1 MENSMNRKRYRSSI
15 AGVVFGAGLLALSP
29 VESAAQE
36 AAEAATP
43 PNAAENA
50 GAVAIKVGYVD
61 LQQALNSS
69 SAGEKAKDSFKAE
82 VERMEQVLEK
92 RRAKVEKLKGELEK
106 KALLLRDDERVAL
119 QRDYRQELRDFE
131 RLYKDSQEE
140 LKIRD
145 RELTA
150 RILVELRQIVNAIG
164 EQGDYSVILE
174 GNNTVVLYGS
184 KSIDLTEAVIKAY
197 NKKGTKISFKR

>member
-1 MENSMNRKRYRSSI
+1 MENSMNRKRYRSSL

-82 VERMEQVLEK
+82 VGRMEQVLEK

>member
-1 MENSMNRKRYRSSI
+1 MDWKRYRSSI

-69 SAGEKAKDSFKAE
+69 AAGEKAKDSFKTE

-92 RRAKVEKLKGELEK
+92 RRATVEKLKGELEK

>member
-1 MENSMNRKRYRSSI
+1 MDWKRYSSGA
-15 AGVVFGAGLLALSP
+15 AGVFLIVGLVAFSSA
-29 VESAAQE
+29 ESMAQE
-36 AAEAATP
+36 TAEAATP
-43 PNAAENA
+43 PDAAQKA

-69 SAGEKAKDSFKAE
+69 AAGEKAKDSFKSE

-150 RILVELRQIVNAIG
+150 RILVELRQVVNAIG

-197 NKKGTKISFKR
+197 NKKGTRISFKR

>member
-1 MENSMNRKRYRSSI
+1 MDRKRYRSSFAGI
-15 AGVVFGAGLLALSP
+15 AFSAGLLAISP

-50 GAVAIKVGYVD
+50 GAVAIRVGYVD

-197 NKKGTKISFKR
+197 NKKGTKISFRR

>member
-1 MENSMNRKRYRSSI
+1 MDRKRYRSSI
-15 AGVVFGAGLLALSP
+15 AWVVFSAGLLAISP
-29 VESAAQE
+29 VESTAQE

-50 GAVAIKVGYVD
+50 GAVAIRVGYVD

-197 NKKGTKISFKR
+197 NKKGTKISFRR

>member
-1 MENSMNRKRYRSSI
+1 MDWKRYSSGA
-15 AGVVFGAGLLALSP
+15 AGVFLIVGLLAFSSA
-29 VESAAQE
+29 ESTAQE
-36 AAEAATP
+36 TAEAATP
-43 PNAAENA
+43 PDAAQKA

-69 SAGEKAKDSFKAE
+69 AAGEKAKDSFKSE

-92 RRAKVEKLKGELEK
+92 RRAKVEKLKSELEK

-150 RILVELRQIVNAIG
+150 RILVELRQVVNAIG

-197 NKKGTKISFKR
+197 NKKGTRISFKR

>member
-61 LQQALNSS
+61 LQQALYSS
-69 SAGEKAKDSFKAE
+69 AAGEKAKDSFKAE
-82 VERMEQVLEK
+82 VGRMEQVLEK

-184 KSIDLTEAVIKAY
+184 KSINLTEAVIKAY

>member
-1 MENSMNRKRYRSSI
+1 MDWKRYSSGA
-15 AGVVFGAGLLALSP
+15 AGVFLIVGLLTFSSA
-29 VESAAQE
+29 ESTAQE
-36 AAEAATP
+36 TAEAATP
-43 PNAAENA
+43 PDAAQKA

-69 SAGEKAKDSFKAE
+69 AAGEKAKDSFKSE

-150 RILVELRQIVNAIG
+150 RILVELRQVVNAIG

-197 NKKGTKISFKR
+197 NKKGTRISFKR

>member
-1 MENSMNRKRYRSSI
+1 MNWKKYRSSI
-15 AGVVFGAGLLALSP
+15 AGVVFSAGLLGIS
-29 VESAAQE
+29 STDIAAQE

-43 PNAAENA
+43 PNAVEEA
-50 GAVAIKVGYVD
+50 GAVAIRVGYVD

-69 SAGEKAKDSFKAE
+69 AAGEKAKESFKAE

-92 RRAKVEKLKGELEK
+92 RRANVEKLKGELEK

-197 NKKGTKISFKR
+197 NKRGTKISFRQ

>member
-1 MENSMNRKRYRSSI
+1 MDRKRYRSSI
-15 AGVVFGAGLLALSP
+15 AGAVFSAGLLAISP

-36 AAEAATP
+36 VAEAATP

-50 GAVAIKVGYVD
+50 GAVAIRVGYVD

-197 NKKGTKISFKR
+197 NKKGTKISFRR

>member
-15 AGVVFGAGLLALSP
+15 AGVVFSAGLLALSP

-69 SAGEKAKDSFKAE
+69 AAGEKAKDSFKTE

-119 QRDYRQELRDFE
+119 QRDYRQELRDLE

-184 KSIDLTEAVIKAY
+184 KSIDLTESVIKAY

>member
-1 MENSMNRKRYRSSI
+1 MDWKRYSSGA
-15 AGVVFGAGLLALSP
+15 AGVFLIVGLLAISSA
-29 VESAAQE
+29 ESTAQE
-36 AAEAATP
+36 TAEAATP
-43 PNAAENA
+43 PDAAQKA

-69 SAGEKAKDSFKAE
+69 AAGEKAKDSFKSE

-150 RILVELRQIVNAIG
+150 RILVELRQVVNAIG

-197 NKKGTKISFKR
+197 NKKGTRISFKR

>member
-1 MENSMNRKRYRSSI
+1 MDWKRYSSRA
-15 AGVVFGAGLLALSP
+15 AGVFLIVGLLAFSSA
-29 VESAAQE
+29 ESTAQE
-36 AAEAATP
+36 TAEAATP
-43 PNAAENA
+43 PDAAQKA

-69 SAGEKAKDSFKAE
+69 AAGEKAKDSFKSE

-92 RRAKVEKLKGELEK
+92 RRAKVEKLKSELEK

-150 RILVELRQIVNAIG
+150 RILVELRQVVNAIG

-197 NKKGTKISFKR
+197 NKKGTRISFKR

>member
-1 MENSMNRKRYRSSI
+1 MDWKRYRSSF
-15 AGVVFGAGLLALSP
+15 AGIVFSAGLLAIAP
-29 VESAAQE
+29 AESAAQE

-197 NKKGTKISFKR
+197 NKKGTKISFRR

>member
-1 MENSMNRKRYRSSI
+1 MDWKRYSSRA
-15 AGVVFGAGLLALSP
+15 AGVFLIVGLLAVSSA
-29 VESAAQE
+29 ESTAQE
-36 AAEAATP
+36 TAEAATP
-43 PNAAENA
+43 PDAAQKA

-69 SAGEKAKDSFKAE
+69 AAGEKAKDSFKAE

-92 RRAKVEKLKGELEK
+92 RRAKVEKLKSELEK

-150 RILVELRQIVNAIG
+150 RILVELRQVVNAIG

-197 NKKGTKISFKR
+197 NKKGTRISFKR

>member
-1 MENSMNRKRYRSSI
+1 MDWKRYSSRAAGVFLI
-15 AGVVFGAGLLALSP
+15 AGLVAFSSA
-29 VESAAQE
+29 ESTAQE
-36 AAEAATP
+36 TAEAATP
-43 PNAAENA
+43 PDATQKA

-69 SAGEKAKDSFKAE
+69 AAGEKAKDSFKSE

-150 RILVELRQIVNAIG
+150 RILVELRQVVNAIG

-197 NKKGTKISFKR
+197 NKKGTRISFKR

>member
-1 MENSMNRKRYRSSI
+1 MDWKRYSSRAAGVFLI
-15 AGVVFGAGLLALSP
+15 AGLVAFSSA
-29 VESAAQE
+29 ESTAQE
-36 AAEAATP
+36 TAEAATP
-43 PNAAENA
+43 PDAVQKA

-69 SAGEKAKDSFKAE
+69 AAGEKAKDSFKSE

-92 RRAKVEKLKGELEK
+92 RRAKVEKLKSELEK

-150 RILVELRQIVNAIG
+150 RILVELRQVVNAIG

-197 NKKGTKISFKR
+197 NKKGTRISFKR

>member
-1 MENSMNRKRYRSSI
+1 MDWKRYSSRAAGVFLI
-15 AGVVFGAGLLALSP
+15 AGLVAVS
-29 VESAAQE
+29 SAEGIAQE
-36 AAEAATP
+36 TAEAATP
-43 PNAAENA
+43 PEVVEKA

-69 SAGEKAKDSFKAE
+69 AAGEKAKESFKSE

-92 RRAKVEKLKGELEK
+92 RRAKVEKLKSELEK

-150 RILVELRQIVNAIG
+150 RILVELRQVVNAIG

-197 NKKGTKISFKR
+197 NKKGTRISFKR

>member
-1 MENSMNRKRYRSSI
+1 MDWKRYSSGA
-15 AGVVFGAGLLALSP
+15 AGVYLIVGLLAFSSA
-29 VESAAQE
+29 ESTAQE
-36 AAEAATP
+36 TAEAATP
-43 PNAAENA
+43 PDAAQKA

-69 SAGEKAKDSFKAE
+69 AAGEKAKDSFKSE

-150 RILVELRQIVNAIG
+150 RILVELRQVVNAIG

-197 NKKGTKISFKR
+197 NKKGTRITFKR

>member
-1 MENSMNRKRYRSSI
+1 MDWKRYRSSF
-15 AGVVFGAGLLALSP
+15 AGVVFSAGLLAVSP

-50 GAVAIKVGYVD
+50 GAVAIRVGYVD

>member
-1 MENSMNRKRYRSSI
+1 MNWKRYRSSI
-15 AGVVFGAGLLALSP
+15 AGVVFSAGLLGISST
-29 VESAAQE
+29 ESMAQE

-43 PNAAENA
+43 PNAAAEV
-50 GAVAIKVGYVD
+50 GAVAIRVGYVD

-69 SAGEKAKDSFKAE
+69 AAGEKAKESFKAE

-92 RRAKVEKLKGELEK
+92 RRANVEKLKSELEK

-184 KSIDLTEAVIKAY
+184 KSIDLTEAVIEAY
-197 NKKGTKISFKR
+197 NKRGTKISFRR

>member
-1 MENSMNRKRYRSSI
+1 MDWKRYSSGA
-15 AGVVFGAGLLALSP
+15 AGVFLIVGLLAISSA
-29 VESAAQE
+29 ESTAQE
-36 AAEAATP
+36 TAEAATP
-43 PNAAENA
+43 PDAAQKA

-69 SAGEKAKDSFKAE
+69 AAGEKAKDSFKSE

-106 KALLLRDDERVAL
+106 KALLLRDDERIAL

-150 RILVELRQIVNAIG
+150 RILVELRQVVNAIG

-197 NKKGTKISFKR
+197 NKKGTRISFKR

>member
-1 MENSMNRKRYRSSI
+1 MDWKRYSSRAAGVFLI
-15 AGVVFGAGLLALSP
+15 AGLVAFSSA
-29 VESAAQE
+29 ESTAQE
-36 AAEAATP
+36 TAEAATP
-43 PNAAENA
+43 PDAAQKA

-69 SAGEKAKDSFKAE
+69 AAGEKAKDSFKSE

-92 RRAKVEKLKGELEK
+92 RRAKVEKLKSELEK

-150 RILVELRQIVNAIG
+150 RILVELRQVVNAIG

-197 NKKGTKISFKR
+197 NKKGTRISFKR

>member
-1 MENSMNRKRYRSSI
+1 MERIMDWKRYSSGA
-15 AGVVFGAGLLALSP
+15 AGVFLIVGLLAFPSA
-29 VESAAQE
+29 ESMAQE
-36 AAEAATP
+36 TAEAATP
-43 PNAAENA
+43 PDAAQKA

-69 SAGEKAKDSFKAE
+69 AAGEKAKDSFKSE

-150 RILVELRQIVNAIG
+150 RILVELRQVVNAIG

-197 NKKGTKISFKR
+197 NKKGTRITFKR

>member
-1 MENSMNRKRYRSSI
+1 MERIMDWKRYSSRA
-15 AGVVFGAGLLALSP
+15 AGVFLIVGLVTVSSA
-29 VESAAQE
+29 ESTAQE
-36 AAEAATP
+36 TAEAATP
-43 PNAAENA
+43 PDAAQKA

-69 SAGEKAKDSFKAE
+69 AAGEKAKESFKSE
-82 VERMEQVLEK
+82 VERMEHVLEK
-92 RRAKVEKLKGELEK
+92 RRAKVEKLKSELEK

-150 RILVELRQIVNAIG
+150 RILVELRQVVNAIG

-197 NKKGTKISFKR
+197 NKKGTRISFKR

>member
-1 MENSMNRKRYRSSI
+1 MDWKRYSSGA
-15 AGVVFGAGLLALSP
+15 AGVFLIVGLVAFSSA
-29 VESAAQE
+29 ESTAQE
-36 AAEAATP
+36 TAEAATP
-43 PNAAENA
+43 PDAAQKA

-69 SAGEKAKDSFKAE
+69 AAGEKAKDSFKSE

-92 RRAKVEKLKGELEK
+92 RRAKVEKLKSELEK

-150 RILVELRQIVNAIG
+150 RILVELRQVVNAIG

-197 NKKGTKISFKR
+197 NKKGTRISFKR

>member
-92 RRAKVEKLKGELEK
+92 RRATVEKLKGELEK

>member
-1 MENSMNRKRYRSSI
+1 MDWKRYSSRA
-15 AGVVFGAGLLALSP
+15 AGVFLIVGLLAISSAESP
-29 VESAAQE
+29 AQE
-36 AAEAATP
+36 TAEAATP
-43 PNAAENA
+43 PDAAQKA

-69 SAGEKAKDSFKAE
+69 AAGEKAKDSFKSE

-150 RILVELRQIVNAIG
+150 RILVELRQVVNAIG

-197 NKKGTKISFKR
+197 NKKGTRISFKR

>member
-1 MENSMNRKRYRSSI
+1 MDWKRYSSRAAGVFLI
-15 AGVVFGAGLLALSP
+15 AGLVAFSSA
-29 VESAAQE
+29 ESTAQE
-36 AAEAATP
+36 TAEAATP
-43 PNAAENA
+43 PDAAQKA

-69 SAGEKAKDSFKAE
+69 AAGEKAKDSFKSE

-150 RILVELRQIVNAIG
+150 RILVELRQVVNAIG

-197 NKKGTKISFKR
+197 NKKGTRISFKR

>member
-1 MENSMNRKRYRSSI
+1 MDWKRYSSRAAGIFLI
-15 AGVVFGAGLLALSP
+15 AGLVAFSSA
-29 VESAAQE
+29 ESTAQE
-36 AAEAATP
+36 TAEAATP
-43 PNAAENA
+43 PDAAQKA

-69 SAGEKAKDSFKAE
+69 AAGEKAKDSFKSE

-92 RRAKVEKLKGELEK
+92 RRAKVEKLKSELEK

-150 RILVELRQIVNAIG
+150 RILVELRQVVNAIG

-197 NKKGTKISFKR
+197 NKKGTRISFKR